1 VACRAGSARKGRTAL
16 ATAGVTVLGRGDAGL
31 GIGHNRLRAFLSATV
46 LSLGVMLGV
55 ASSRPAAAGDRSVE
69 LLNASYD
76 VSRELFTQINP
87 AFAAEWKAKTG
98 VTVTVRQS
106 HGGSSAQARSVEE
119 GLKADVV
126 TFNQVTDIELLRS
139 AGLVGADWQ
148 ARLPDHASPY
158 YSLPLFL
165 VRAGNP
171 KRIRDWSDLARPD
184 VKVIFPNPRTS
195 GNGRYSYLAAYAYAL
210 QHNGG
215 DSSKATAFVA
225 RVLKNVPVFDA
236 GGRGA
241 TTTFVERQIGD
252 VLISFE
258 SEVNA
263 IRSQYAKTPLL
274 VVVPSL
280 SLRAD
285 FPVAVV
291 DKVAL
296 RRGTVDLATAYL
308 RFLYSDAGQDILA
321 RNFYRVH
328 SPAVTQRYKS
338 RFPEVQ
344 LVTVEDTFGGW
355 DKVVKTHFAD
365 GGILD
370 QALAAK

>member
-1 VACRAGSARKGRTAL
+1 MARFFAAMLAMVA
-16 ATAGVTVLGRGDAGL
+16 
-31 GIGHNRLRAFLSATV
+31 LS
-46 LSLGVMLGV
+46 V
-55 ASSRPAAAGDRSVE
+55 AAISQVSEADGKPVE

-98 VTVTVRQS
+98 VTVTIRQS
-106 HGGSSAQARSVEE
+106 HGGSSAQARAVTE
-119 GLKADVV
+119 GLRADVV
-126 TFNQVTDIELLRS
+126 TFNQATDIELLRT
-139 AGLVGADWQ
+139 AGMVSADWQ
-148 ARLPDHASPY
+148 TRLPDHASPY

-171 KRIRDWSDLARPD
+171 KHIRDWSDLARAD
-184 VKVIFPNPRTS
+184 VKVVFPNPRTS

-215 DSSKATAFVA
+215 DSTKATPFVA
-225 RVLKNVPVFDA
+225 RVLKNVPVFDS

-263 IRSQYAKTPLL
+263 IRSQYAKASLM
-274 VVVPSL
+274 VVVPSM

-291 DKVAL
+291 DKVAQ
-296 RRGTVDLATAYL
+296 RRGTVDVATAYL
-308 RFLYSDAGQDILA
+308 RFLYSDAGQEILA
-321 RNFYRVH
+321 RNYYRVQ
-328 SPAVTQRYKS
+328 SQGVAQRYKAQ
-338 RFPEVQ
+338 FPAVK

-370 QALAAK
+370 QALAGK